1 MLSESFQ
8 SMVILIVSGPVKGQ
22 KDISREY
29 VDWVCPTTRNLPH
42 TNYETTASCRL
53 NSGINDDVNP

>member
-1 MLSESFQ
+1 
-8 SMVILIVSGPVKGQ
+8 MVISIVSSPVKGQ